1 MACGGC
7 SDGCGDCGDLTLG
20 TGPAGLDGQNS
31 FTQTTADFTQPSSGG
46 NVTVNVSALG
56 QLTGLFAQIGQ
67 VLFITGGG
75 YYTVVSST
83 ATVLVLTNLGYAG
96 NAAPAAVVSFPAG
109 VSPAGLIGPTG
120 ASTTGAAGANGTT
133 ELVTLYSGTA
143 ASGTS
148 FSSVNTVQS
157 LPSSAAAPLFPT
169 VGSLIRISLVAVQDA
184 VTGGT
189 TANHWRGDL
198 EIVLGGVSLILPV
211 SSPFLSSRAYWP
223 FNGMSAVID
232 VVAISL
238 SPLTLIADVKSF
250 DRGIGFYQ
258 VPNGYYVISTA
269 SNAFAGFGNVFASGY
284 TLGVD
289 QTANISL
296 QVNGRRTAVGTPAG
310 SPSIYLPLLK
320 VERLIK

>member
-20 TGPAGLDGQNS
+20 TGPAGLDGQNA

-46 NVTVNVSALG
+46 DVTVNVSALG

-133 ELVTLYSGTA
+133 ELVTLYPDIA

-157 LPSSAAAPLFPT
+157 LPSSAADPLFPT
-169 VGSLIRISLVAVQDA
+169 VGSLIRIHLNSVIFPLAGNA
-184 VTGGT
+184 G
-189 TANHWRGDL
+189 NYWRGDL
-198 EIVLGGVSLILPV
+198 EIVLGGVSIIMPV
-211 SSPFLSSRAYWP
+211 TFPFLSSRSYWP
-223 FNGMSAVID
+223 FNGMAAVID

-238 SPLTLIADVKSF
+238 SPLTLIVDVPSF
-250 DRGIGFYQ
+250 RTGLGGYTTTDGYVVISGAQNYNIGIGNWF
-258 VPNGYYVISTA
+258 V
-269 SNAFAGFGNVFASGY
+269 SGR
-284 TLGVD
+284 TLGVV
-289 QTANISL
+289 QTSNISL